1 MHASSLYVGGASFDI
16 RSSHSGPPPLELGNA
31 VPLLLRN
38 RTTADRLQPNAD
50 APVTDSVP
58 AQRTLGCLPHEEL
71 TVWTPETSLFPWR
84 GGFTMSRRC
93 HARYLLH
100 GRVLRSAVESDSTVR
115 PLTESSNTTVFCYL
129 LKWIHFFFFLSNSS
143 GTLIFLNRILN
154 RNPIYEKDK

>member
-1 MHASSLYVGGASFDI
+1 MNSSSLYVGGASLDI
-16 RSSHSGPPPLELGNA
+16 RSSHAGPPALELGNA

-84 GGFTMSRRC
+84 GGFTMSRCC

>member
-1 MHASSLYVGGASFDI
+1 MNSSSFYIGWASLDI
-16 RSSHSGPPPLELGNA
+16 CSSHSGPPALELGNA

>member
-1 MHASSLYVGGASFDI
+1 MKSLTLMCNCARELTLRRRSHFWHSQQPLRTTSSRAGK
-16 RSSHSGPPPLELGNA
+16 RSSTPASEPDYS
-31 VPLLLRN
+31 RQ
-38 RTTADRLQPNAD
+38 TTTDAD

-129 LKWIHFFFFLSNSS
+129 LKWIHLFFFFS
-143 GTLIFLNRILN
+143 LIVVEHLFS
-154 RNPIYEKDK
+154 